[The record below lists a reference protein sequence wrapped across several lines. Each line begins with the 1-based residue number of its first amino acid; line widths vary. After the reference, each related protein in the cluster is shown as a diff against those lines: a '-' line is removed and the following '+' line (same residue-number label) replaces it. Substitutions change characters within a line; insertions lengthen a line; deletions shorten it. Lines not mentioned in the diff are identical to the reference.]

1 MPLNSDSN
9 IRGKRV
15 VTNDGHMIGHVEE
28 LVVDTETWRVERIG
42 VKLERDKLEALK
54 LKRPIVGSQEIKIA
68 VREIAGVR
76 DEIVLRHKLG
86 ELDFAGGQP
95 KK

>member
-1 MPLNSDSN
+1 MPLTKDSD

-15 VTNDGHMIGHVEE
+15 ITNDGHMIGYVDT

-42 VKLERDKLEALK
+42 VRLERDKLDALK
-54 LKRPIVGSQEIKIA
+54 LKKPIVGSQEIKLA

-76 DEIVLRHKLG
+76 DEIVLRHKLS
-86 ELDFAGGQP
+86 EVDFAGGKP
-95 KK
+95 AR